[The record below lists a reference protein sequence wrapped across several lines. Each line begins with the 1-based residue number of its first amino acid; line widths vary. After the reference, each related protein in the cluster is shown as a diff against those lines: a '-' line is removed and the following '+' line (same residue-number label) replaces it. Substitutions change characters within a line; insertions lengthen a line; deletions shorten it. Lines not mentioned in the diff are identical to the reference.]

1 MSDWLRFAP
10 TRYPV
15 LSDQLYICCGQ
26 CSEKLVQQLHKRT
39 GQHQCRK
46 QTASWT
52 RRCRYI
58 QVCHCLCR
66 AWCWH
71 TCWSTASPWTRHTN
85 PIAKNS
91 SFVNAYLRLESYSVY
106 FCPIKNLAM
115 FHIEVK
121 NVNIIWYS
129 TNTVVFNGFL
139 GLILIISSKDVQL
152 TTFDN
157 GLF

>member
-1 MSDWLRFAP
+1 
-10 TRYPV
+10 
-15 LSDQLYICCGQ
+15 
-26 CSEKLVQQLHKRT
+26 
-39 GQHQCRK
+39 
-46 QTASWT
+46 
-52 RRCRYI
+52 
-58 QVCHCLCR
+58 
-66 AWCWH
+66 
-71 TCWSTASPWTRHTN
+71 
-85 PIAKNS
+85 
-91 SFVNAYLRLESYSVY
+91 
-106 FCPIKNLAM
+106 M